1 MVKRSAAKP
10 KKKLSLRP
18 LAAVAGTVALVAFVY
33 CAVVWLGQ
41 QANEAIV
48 DRPRYLVR
56 FDDIACPTPPGL
68 DRSTFLAEVR
78 YLANPPA
85 EFSSADPAIP
95 RKLAEAFA
103 RHPWVA
109 IAAPSE
115 STPA

>member
-1 MVKRSAAKP
+1 MAKKTVSKP
-10 KKKLSLRP
+10 KKKVPLRP
-18 LAAVAGTVALVAFVY
+18 LLAVLGTVALVAFVY
-33 CAVVWLGQ
+33 FAVVWLGQ
-41 QANEAIV
+41 QASEAIV

-95 RKLAEAFA
+95 KKLAEAFA
-103 RHPWVA
+103 RH
-109 IAAPSE
+109 
-115 STPA
+115 